1 MRTFYNRRFK
11 SYTIIEFTPTK
22 SLDKEETTD
31 LLITSYQ
38 EDDDSN
44 DFDKQFEN
52 FKLNEKLNS
61 SKSNIYSFEN

>member
-22 SLDKEETTD
+22 ILDKEETTD

-52 FKLNEKLNS
+52 FKLNEELNS

>member
-22 SLDKEETTD
+22 NLDKEETTD

-52 FKLNEKLNS
+52 FKLNEEFNS